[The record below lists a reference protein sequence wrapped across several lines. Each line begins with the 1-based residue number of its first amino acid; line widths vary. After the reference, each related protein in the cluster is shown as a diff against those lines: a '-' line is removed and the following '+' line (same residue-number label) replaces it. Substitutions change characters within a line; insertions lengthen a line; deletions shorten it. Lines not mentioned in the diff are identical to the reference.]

1 MDTSLN
7 ISDQSFKVDIN
18 DSTNLTNLYEEIISK
33 LDNLSQKAKNHLNS
47 LVIKNDRIDNSLLE
61 THQFAAHGFAWFE
74 TYKIGLRETLNWYKN
89 LHNSNKATLLEK
101 NILIFAFAEYL
112 NQMRSGIM
120 MSQSEIVRPETL
132 GLVDEDFRFLDDSEI
147 FELINIGSSE
157 LIKIQIVESLGQGF
171 FPNLGLND
179 ETLEMIQE
187 QFKKFTDEEIIPHA
201 NEWHLKDA
209 LIPDETLEKM
219 AELGVFS
226 IAIPES
232 YGGIGMGKVAMCV
245 VTEELSRG
253 FLAAGSLG
261 TRAEIAG
268 ELIRLGGTEDQ
279 KKKYLP
285 KIADGSLL
293 TTAVFTEP
301 NTGSDLGSL
310 STRGVKDGD
319 NYTITGNKTWITH
332 GARSDLMT
340 VLARTDS
347 SQKGYKG
354 LSMFLVEK
362 PRGNCQKP
370 FPMEGMSGSEIE
382 VLGYR
387 GMKEYEIALDGIK
400 VHKSNL
406 LGEEEGKG
414 FKQLM
419 ETFESARIQ
428 TAARA
433 VGVAQSALEL
443 ALQYAKDRNQF
454 GKQIIKFPRIFM
466 KLAWMTMET
475 TVSRQITLF
484 SAREKDNDI
493 RCDIEAGMAKLLAA
507 RVAWSN
513 ADSALQ
519 IHGGN
524 GYALEYPISRVLC
537 DSRILN
543 IFEGA
548 AEIQAQIVIK
558 GLLNS

>member
-1 MDTSLN
+1 MDTSVN
-7 ISDQSFKVDIN
+7 ISDQSLKVDKN
-18 DSTNLTNLYEEIISK
+18 DFEHLVSSYDTVIRE
-33 LDNLSQKAKNHLNS
+33 LDLLSQKAKNYLNS
-47 LVIKNDRIDNSLLE
+47 LLVRDNRIDNKLLE
-61 THQFAAHGFAWFE
+61 ANQFAAHGFAWFE
-74 TYKIGLRETLNWYKN
+74 TYKIGLRETLNWYKALN
-89 LHNSNKATLLEK
+89 KSNKSTSIEK

-112 NQMRSGIM
+112 NQMQNGIM
-120 MSQSEIVRPETL
+120 MSQSEIIRP
-132 GLVDEDFRFLDDSEI
+132 
-147 FELINIGSSE
+147 
-157 LIKIQIVESLGQGF
+157 ESLGLNADDFKFLDSADISKLIRVGLSESIKIEIVEALEQGH
-171 FPNLGLND
+171 FPNLGLGD

-187 QFKKFTDEEIIPHA
+187 QFKKFTDDEIIPYA

-209 LIPDETLEKM
+209 LIPDETLKKM
-219 AELGVFS
+219 ADLGVFS
-226 IAIPES
+226 IAIPEN
-232 YGGIGMGKVAMCV
+232 YGGVGMGKVAMCV

-268 ELIRLGGTEDQ
+268 ELIRLGGTEEQ
-279 KKKYLP
+279 KNKYLP

-310 STRGVKDGD
+310 ATRGIKRGD
-319 NYTITGNKTWITH
+319 DYVITGNKTWITH

-347 SQKGYKG
+347 SEKGYKG

-362 PRGNCQKP
+362 PRGNCENP
-370 FPMEGMSGSEIE
+370 FPMDGMSGSEIE

-387 GMKEYEIALDGIK
+387 GMKEYEIALDGIT

-406 LGEEEGKG
+406 LGEQEGKG

-454 GKQIIKFPRIFM
+454 GKQIIRFPRIFM

-524 GYALEYPISRVLC
+524 GYALEYPVSRVLC